1 MINDFDKMLGLDLI
15 TNKKEDNSKIN
26 DKLVKYV
33 ETKIEE
39 RKEAKKNKDYS
50 LADSIRNELLEQG
63 IELIDTREGTTY
75 KLR

>member
-1 MINDFDKMLGLDLI
+1 MINDFDKVLGLDLI

-39 RKEAKKNKDYS
+39 RKEAKKNKDYL